1 VVDRQIDVA
10 GEVFSG
16 AARPYGFTMTTCI
29 TTAIWLKEMGTAA
42 NAVTAMA
49 TRHSSGELETAN
61 SGYSG
66 SGEGI
71 YGFLTSRRTRQ
82 AS

>member
-1 VVDRQIDVA
+1 MIDRQIDVA

-29 TTAIWLKEMGTAA
+29 TTASWLKETGTAA

-49 TRHSSGELETAN
+49 ARLHSGESETAN
-61 SGYSG
+61 GGYSS